1 MDDGDG
7 CLRVA
12 AADVV
17 QVVEGGLL
25 AACGVALEASLGTIV
40 HPHRPGA
47 SERIL
52 IKRKNYSLTYARLRA
67 LCVTLFF
74 TYFFTTIH
82 YYEDRFVLL

>member
-1 MDDGDG
+1 ME
-7 CLRVA
+7 
-12 AADVV
+12 
-17 QVVEGGLL
+17 VVEGGLL
-25 AACGVALEASLGTIV
+25 AAYGVALEASLGTIGQ
-40 HPHRPGA
+40 PHCPGA
-47 SERIL
+47 PKLII